1 MNGSFSISRIFTSC
15 GKLNRL
21 NLKRME
27 IQISIGLQSSLN
39 EQVLSIF

>member
-1 MNGSFSISRIFTSC
+1 MVRFQLVVFSLPC

-27 IQISIGLQSSLN
+27 IHISIGLQSSLN
-39 EQVLSIF
+39 EQVLSIL